1 MTARVAQDGP
11 EVGSN
16 TEAGQVSAGVSLD
29 TGLVEDRHVPL
40 VELLIILN
48 HGVFLSNI
56 FHQSRPLVVQN
67 HKTCIKARPEKR

>member
-11 EVGSN
+11 LVGSN
-16 TEAGQVSAGVSLD
+16 AEAGQVSGGVSLD

-40 VELLIILN
+40 VEPLIILN

-56 FHQSRPLVVQN
+56 FHQPRPLVVQN